1 MRVFVAK
8 KAKKRGGEKRHF
20 PQYWRWN
27 HFLDRFWSGWIDHF
41 FWEWSGTN
49 FFTDAYVK
57 ALTSPYYS
65 LLILSKGG
73 GRALFCPF
81 TFESLSLWQ
90 SWQIDKLTI
99 TYGHSTKYQKD
110 FNCGRY
116 LSKFQFTHGNFI
128 EVRHFAISKID
139 M

>member
-8 KAKKRGGEKRHF
+8 KAKKGGWEKRHF

-73 GRALFCPF
+73 GVHYFALLP
-81 TFESLSLWQ
+81 LSLRVFDKV
-90 SWQIDKLTI
+90 DKLTI
-99 TYGHSTKYQKD
+99 THGHPTKYQKD

-139 M
+139 T